1 MMESP
6 VPLAVTLPAPVS
18 DPSFDAFR
26 QEVAKVAQRKNRAA
40 LARMEIEKGLSGPF
54 PGSPAPY
61 VFTAHFYFQN
71 LETLMGALTSAA
83 PRLLED
89 IPNFTNISP
98 IVQIGEIVG

>member
-1 MMESP
+1 MVKATVLYPAGEGKTFNEDYYRNTHR
-6 VPLAVTLPAPVS
+6 PLCVET
-18 DPSFDAFR
+18 FG
-26 QEVAKVAQRKNRAA
+26 AA
-40 LARMEIEKGLSGPF
+40 LVRMEIEKGLSGPF

-71 LETLMGALTSAA
+71 LETLMGALTSGA